1 MEPLRIIIADDDI
14 PLRAAL
20 SEVLDADDR
29 FAVVGEVG
37 SGEELLDRAG
47 ELRPDVVLLDVRMPG
62 GGAPAARA
70 VLAPPEPDGS
80 AGRSAPPVV
89 VAVSAHT
96 GTSVVVEM
104 LRAGVTGYFAKGRL
118 AALPDLLAR
127 CGSGEVVLAVP
138 GAADALRQ
146 VVHTGPDEPRA

>member
-1 MEPLRIIIADDDI
+1 MEPLRIIIADDDVTM
-14 PLRAAL
+14 RAAL

-29 FAVVGEVG
+29 FTVVGSVG
-37 SGEELLDRAG
+37 SGAELLDRVGA
-47 ELRPDVVLLDVRMPG
+47 LRPDVVLLDVRMPG

-70 VLAPPEPDGS
+70 VLAPPGPNGS
-80 AGRSAPPVV
+80 AARSAPPVV

-104 LRAGVTGYFAKGRL
+104 LRAGVTGYLAKGRL
-118 AALPDLLAR
+118 GTLPDLLAR

-146 VVHTGPDEPRA
+146 VVHTGPDEPRP

>member
-1 MEPLRIIIADDDI
+1 MGPLRIIIADDDDTM
-14 PLRAAL
+14 RGAL
-20 SEVLDADDR
+20 GEVLDADDR
-29 FAVVGEVG
+29 FTVVSVV
-37 SGEELLDRAG
+37 STGEELLDRAG
-47 ELRPDVVLLDVRMPG
+47 ALRPDLVLLDVRMPG

-70 VLAPPEPDGS
+70 LLAPPETHAA
-80 AGRSAPPVV
+80 AGRRAPPLV

-118 AALPDLLAR
+118 GALPDLLAR

-146 VVHTGPDEPRA
+146 LVHTGPDEPGA